1 MACIQIENAGKFFE
15 KERQASKL
23 RVSELEKRL
32 DGARHDLEIAESKLV
47 AKESEL
53 SELQNS
59 LKELEELREMKA
71 VMYQYSFNCR
81 SVFLFLMTFR
91 FNIANG
97 HSHLLKYYALT
108 FVSLLASRILIERM
122 DKLLLS

>member
-1 MACIQIENAGKFFE
+1 MAGIQIENAAKIFE

-71 VMYQYSFNCR
+71 VMYQNSFNRR
-81 SVFLFLMTFR
+81 SFFLFLMTF
-91 FNIANG
+91 FNSTNG

-108 FVSLLASRILIERM
+108 LYPCLLPGY
-122 DKLLLS
+122 